1 MLVGIAAAQGQS
13 LGLRGAG
20 PSSLRR
26 EGGGGGR
33 RRAAPAPIKVLAV
46 LSPAVGSGTR
56 SQEFQGHG
64 ESSPHGGDRDAPVR
78 GSGGKGEGIPG
89 RNFLCKGLKP
99 AVSPRLPVQPFPILT
114 VN

>member
-1 MLVGIAAAQGQS
+1 MLVGMAAAQGQS

-26 EGGGGGR
+26 EGGGGR
-33 RRAAPAPIKVLAV
+33 RRAAPGPIKVLAV

-64 ESSPHGGDRDAPVR
+64 ESSRHRGDRDAPVR
-78 GSGGKGEGIPG
+78 GSGGKGEGIP
-89 RNFLCKGLKP
+89 KGIFS
-99 AVSPRLPVQPFPILT
+99 ARD
-114 VN
+114 